1 MAFFEYEGR
10 SADGSKVNGR
20 VEADGRSQAASQLM
34 ADGITPTHIASAA
47 KAKKEE
53 SLGSKEVRLKFLEK
67 VSIDELIMFS
77 RQMYSLTKAGVPLTR
92 AMRGLAS
99 SLRNQMLKDAVNDL
113 SDDLDKGNTL
123 SAAMNKHPKIFND
136 LYTSIVHVG
145 ENTGRLDTAFAQM
158 AAYLELERNTIKN
171 VKQATRYPMFVLC
184 TIAVA
189 MVVIN
194 IFVIP
199 AFKSVFESLGGDI
212 PWQTEVLIGV
222 SDFMVNWWHVML
234 ACLMGG
240 FVLFKR
246 WKKTEAGE
254 LSWDETKLRFPLIG
268 SIFYRVVLGR
278 FTRTFS
284 MVMKAGVPIEQGLM
298 VVSRAVGN
306 KYVGQKVAGMRQG
319 IERGESFAQSA
330 ARTGMFSPLVMQML
344 AVGEET
350 GQVDQMLAEAADFYE
365 EEVDYDLKNLATAIE
380 PIMIMIIGA
389 MVLVLALGVFLP
401 LWELSTAIKG
411 G

>member
-1 MAFFEYEGR
+1 MPHFEYEGR
-10 SADGSKVNGR
+10 NPGGEKTHGR
-20 VEADGRSQAASQLM
+20 VEADGRSQAASQLL
-34 ADGITPTHIASAA
+34 ADGITPIRITPISQATKDEKKGSA
-47 KAKKEE
+47 
-53 SLGSKEVRLKFLEK
+53 EVRIKFLEK
-67 VSIDELIMFS
+67 VSVDELIMFS

-92 AMRGLAS
+92 AMRGLAG
-99 SLRNQMLKDAVNDL
+99 SLRNQMLQDAVNDL

-123 SAAMNKHPKIFND
+123 SAAMNKHPKIFSD
-136 LYTSIVHVG
+136 LYTSIIHVG
-145 ENTGRLDTAFAQM
+145 ENTGRLDASFAQM
-158 AAYLELERNTIKN
+158 AAYLELERNTVKN
-171 VKQATRYPMFVLC
+171 VKQATRYPTFVFI
-184 TIAVA
+184 TIAAA

-199 AFKSVFESLGGDI
+199 AFKSVFESLGGGV
-212 PWQTEVLIGV
+212 PWQTQVLIGI
-222 SDFMVNWWHVML
+222 SNFMVDWWHLLL
-234 ACLMGG
+234 AIMVAGYV
-240 FVLFKR
+240 FFKR

-254 LSWDETKLRFPLIG
+254 FKWDKTKLRFPLIG
-268 SIFYRVVLGR
+268 NIFYRVILGR

-284 MVMKAGVPIEQGLM
+284 MVLKAGVPIEQGLM

-306 KYVGQKVAGMRQG
+306 KYIGGKVAGMRQA
-319 IERGESFAQSA
+319 IERGESFTQSA

-350 GQVDQMLAEAADFYE
+350 GQVDQMLSEAADFYE

-380 PIMIMIIGA
+380 PILIMIIGG

-411 G
+411 